1 MQAACNN
8 NSQFYCVYLS
18 FFPSQIVLVKEILKQ
33 CSVGRVLGI
42 EVTFYSIF
50 RFHILRHASLELSRS
65 AQDQQPTRRQKTT
78 SEVQLSFRYSVWPW
92 PVQL

>member
-1 MQAACNN
+1 VFFL
-8 NSQFYCVYLS
+8 SQT
-18 FFPSQIVLVKEILKQ
+18 VLVKEILKQ
-33 CSVGRVLGI
+33 CTVGKVLSF

-65 AQDQQPTRRQKTT
+65 AQGQQPTRRQKTT
-78 SEVQLSFRYSVWPW
+78 SEVQLSFRHSVWPW